1 MMESPSAKKCACR
14 DSSLGA
20 VGILDD
26 IESLGKPLPR
36 PSHWLDWSSKGWAV
50 EGRAVEHV
58 DFV

>member
-1 MMESPSAKKCACR
+1 MTGSPSAKKCACR

-20 VGILDD
+20 VGILDE
-26 IESLGKPLPR
+26 IESLGKPLPIQAL
-36 PSHWLDWSSKGWAV
+36 WLDWRSKGWKV